1 MNLDDGILHQI
12 FHEIQSEYEV
22 DCLFEISYM
31 QDGVQIDWL
40 MMERN
45 VLMDTLLH
53 LIRMDEVLLLLKLFL
68 LWEQEQDQQIQL
80 KCDMYLQVGS

>member
-1 MNLDDGILHQI
+1 
-12 FHEIQSEYEV
+12 
-22 DCLFEISYM
+22 M